1 MSASLSSSSRSSQVA
16 CRRGREGRWFVSC
29 DSGTS
34 MCRLPRLPIFADSRH
49 GHKRELT
56 GDWRTMRPTKPA
68 IGVFLPTM
76 GVAGADLARRRC
88 SGTSRRGTRLRV
100 GVGVDQLVAGTGA
113 PALLDSI
120 VALAAAAGATQ
131 RIALG
136 LGVLVVPLRPVAWI
150 AKQVASLQH
159 VAGGRVL
166 FGVGVGGD
174 RHGGSWQAAGVA
186 RADHAARTDAALA
199 VLPDLLAGRTAA
211 LPDVAGRPTVRL
223 SPGVALPPLLIGGT
237 ARRRVATGARFADG
251 WFAMPA
257 PPAAVAGSVRRLA
270 ELAAEA
276 GRDAPAVT
284 GSIVVALDSV
294 RRCDRSADRSRR
306 PVRDARRGRRRS
318 AGA

>member
-1 MSASLSSSSRSSQVA
+1 M
-16 CRRGREGRWFVSC
+16 E
-29 DSGTS
+29 
-34 MCRLPRLPIFADSRH
+34 
-49 GHKRELT
+49 
-56 GDWRTMRPTKPA
+56 PTKPA

-76 GVAGADLARRRC
+76 TVAGADLPDVAAAARHAEGLGFE
-88 SGTSRRGTRLRV
+88 SAWAI
-100 GVGVDQLVAGTGA
+100 DQLVAGTGA

-174 RHGGSWQAAGVA
+174 RHADSWQAAGVA
-186 RADHAARTDAALA
+186 RAERAARTDAALA

-223 SPGVALPPLLIGGT
+223 SPGVVLPPLLIGGT
-237 ARRRVATGARFADG
+237 ADVALRRVARFADG

-257 PPAAVAGSVRRLA
+257 PPATVAGSVLRLA

-276 GRDAPAVT
+276 GRDAPGVT
-284 GSIVVALDSV
+284 GSIVVALDSSDGV
-294 RRCDRSADRSRR
+294 IDRLTDPDGLFGMSADAVDSVL
-306 PVRDARRGRRRS
+306 VRDADALATRVDGWAQLGAERVVLTLAGDDWFRQAELAAEALLAPPRR
-318 AGA
+318 